1 MGIKR
6 HLFIY
11 NTISVLVALVA
22 MLVVSSVA
30 THFIADNYQHQSLSS
45 VSKEASQVQ
54 QLLQGDALALHDW
67 PQLNRQLQQLDF
79 SLQVS
84 KGDRP
89 IFSSLDP
96 AQSRLYREVGAHTQW
111 GQSTPLIIQNPG
123 GTMVGV
129 VRDGYTIV
137 SLSLPPTSFF
147 LGSRRQPGEI
157 AVLSMLIS
165 GAVAIVIIVLFSLL
179 FTSRQVKKLLE
190 PVNALAQAARRVEEG
205 DFSQTVDYGGR
216 NEFSAVC
223 AAFNH
228 MQEHLLAEQEKTAAY
243 ERARTDLV
251 AGISHDLRTPLTS
264 VKGYIKGLRDG
275 VAQTPEKQARYLDV
289 AYQKACEMDVLL
301 QRLFYFSKL
310 ETGNLPMFLQPC
322 DLGDFVRRFAHE
334 ALTGQ
339 YALILLDLMLP
350 GCNGYD
356 VCRMIRDKVDVPIL
370 MVTARTELVD
380 KVRGL
385 GLGADDYIAKPF
397 DPAELVARVKSH
409 LSRYARLT
417 GAAHEEQEVITVGDL
432 RIFPQSRRAFKG
444 EQEIKMPNREFSL
457 LQYLAEHP
465 NMVFSK
471 EKLFETIWGYDYVGD
486 SATVTVHIGRV
497 RDKIEDDPAHPKIIE
512 TVWGAGYRLNRA

>member
-54 QLLQGDALALHDW
+54 QLLQGDSLALHDW
-67 PQLNRQLQQLDF
+67 PQLNRQLQQLGF

-137 SLSLPPTSFF
+137 SFSLPPTSFF

-157 AVLSMLIS
+157 AVLSMLNS

-228 MQEHLLAEQEKTAAY
+228 MQEHLLAEREKTAAY

-334 ALTGQ
+334 AAVELEQVGGALEPHIFPYPHPVQLDPEQFFRVLNNLKDNALRYAQAQPLRLTITVWRQGNMECIRFADNGQ
-339 YALILLDLMLP
+339 GVSQKSLP
-350 GCNGYD
+350 HLFEQFWREDQARSSKNG
-356 VCRMIRDKVDVPIL
+356 
-370 MVTARTELVD
+370 EGS
-380 KVRGL
+380 GL
-385 GLGADDYIAKPF
+385 GLYIVKCIVEAHGGTIRAYNDQGLVF
-397 DPAELVARVKSH
+397 DIALPR
-409 LSRYARLT
+409 
-417 GAAHEEQEVITVGDL
+417 QESEST
-432 RIFPQSRRAFKG
+432 
-444 EQEIKMPNREFSL
+444 
-457 LQYLAEHP
+457 
-465 NMVFSK
+465 
-471 EKLFETIWGYDYVGD
+471 
-486 SATVTVHIGRV
+486 
-497 RDKIEDDPAHPKIIE
+497 
-512 TVWGAGYRLNRA
+512 